1 MKEVGPLPNCM
12 RYESKHREGKVSSH
26 VAICR
31 KNVCRTIAI
40 RHQLMLNNRFL
51 NEDTSNP
58 PFISGSTKNILIHEL
73 DDVQNFLHLIPQSV
87 TNSVASTNWVEYL
100 GHKIKRNS
108 IITIFSENG
117 PQFHLV
123 HTILVNDKELQV
135 VSKRLDDCFFD
146 EHLQAYKVFDDDCF
160 IYCLLKLE
168 DIASNVIVT
177 TINKLA
183 NGYNY
188 IPKYWI

>member
-1 MKEVGPLPNCM
+1 
-12 RYESKHREGKVSSH
+12 
-26 VAICR
+26 
-31 KNVCRTIAI
+31 
-40 RHQLMLNNRFL
+40 MLNNRFL

-58 PFISGSTKNILIHEL
+58 PFISTKNILIHEL
-73 DDVQNFLHLIPQSV
+73 DDVQNFLYLIPQSV

-117 PQFHLV
+117 PQFHLD

-135 VSKRLDDCFFD
+135 VSKRLHDCFFD

-168 DIASNVIVT
+168 DITSNVIVT

-183 NGYNY
+183 TGTIIYQSTGY
-188 IPKYWI
+188 KKA